1 MKLFIKESVH
11 NFLYHSVFNQKSYN
25 YVLRNGIEADD
36 QGWVYLS
43 EKPYKGAYKTFQVT
57 VPDETLLYDWE
68 DFWLDDDGNEI
79 DFDHVYD
86 PNNKYYM
93 YYGNIPRDYVTEKT
107 NIKESI
113 EKVDD
118 ILIMDYVGDLVNIL
132 LNKPKPYRICY
143 DRLNDVYG
151 IGDAYKYIHRYIED
165 AMVSLG
171 YEPRV
176 IKGATNELGWEL
188 PDTTDYVECT
198 FIPYEC
204 EDDSWQVGGFVGE
217 RDNPVYLSTGS
228 LLLGRKQDLKN
239 LLPDLYNVLNRRNVL
254 INSVSDTQIYKIK
267 KSAKTRL
274 QTTYKKFEEL
284 IKLYRDNGFRLAN
297 PRYRGLTGFKE
308 YSDYFIKNPNSWGM
322 NRPEYKTVWKDT
334 VPGRNM
340 NPMDVYINEGE
351 DDSQGLYWIYS
362 DILSTQ
368 SAIYKELMNTCKK
381 YNLPY
386 STFYDL

>member
-1 MKLFIKESVH
+1 VKLRIKESAH
-11 NFLYHSVFNQKSYN
+11 NILYHSVFDKNSYN
-25 YVLRNGIEADD
+25 YVLRNGIKADD

-43 EKPYKGAYKTFQVT
+43 EKPYKDAYRTFQVV
-57 VPDETLLYDWE
+57 VPNETLLYDWE

-86 PNNKYYM
+86 PDNKYYM
-93 YYGNIPRDYVTEKT
+93 YYGDISRDYITEKPT
-107 NIKESI
+107 IKESI

-118 ILIMDYVGDLVNIL
+118 ILVFDYVGDLVNIL

-143 DRLNDVYG
+143 DPKNDIYG
-151 IGDAYKYIHRYIED
+151 LGDAYKYIHGYIED
-165 AMVSLG
+165 AMRSLG

-188 PDTTDYVECT
+188 PDRTDYVECT
-198 FIPYEC
+198 FIPYDC
-204 EDDSWQVGGFVGE
+204 ADDSWQVGGFVGE
-217 RDNPVYLSTGS
+217 RSKPFYISTGFILMGGNKTPQKS
-228 LLLGRKQDLKN
+228 
-239 LLPDLYNVLNRRNVL
+239 LPDLYKVLERRNAVLNNLSHNEIETIRN
-254 INSVSDTQIYKIK
+254 T
-267 KSAKTRL
+267 AKRRL

-284 IKLYRDNGFRLAN
+284 IKLYKDNGFRLTN

-308 YSDYFIKNPNSWGM
+308 YSDYRIKNPNSWGID
-322 NRPEYKTVWKDT
+322 RPEYDTIWKDT
-334 VPGRNM
+334 IPGRNM

-351 DDSQGLYWIYS
+351 EDEQGLYWIYS

-368 SAIYKELMNTCKK
+368 SAIYKELMNTCKE